1 MNDLPYS
8 ARVIALARDQG
19 LLRSRDLDAQ
29 RIPRVV
35 LARLTARGQLEQI
48 GRGLYQLPDADP
60 VGDPGLATV
69 AVKSPNCVFCLLT
82 ALRLHG
88 ITTQSPR
95 EVWIA
100 LPQGS
105 HAPRLAYPPV
115 RMIQVSAAYALA
127 GIETLYDGAVPLRV
141 SGVART
147 VVDCF
152 KHRSK
157 VGLDVAL
164 EALKEALSRNTVSAD
179 ELWHVARICR
189 VTSVLRPYLEALL

>member
-1 MNDLPYS
+1 MNALTHP
-8 ARVIALARDQG
+8 ARVLALARHQG
-19 LLRSRDLDAQ
+19 LLRSRDLAAQ
-29 RIPRVV
+29 GIPRIV
-35 LARLTARGQLEQI
+35 LARLTAGGQLEQV
-48 GRGLYQLPDADP
+48 GRGLYQLSEADP
-60 VGDPGLATV
+60 IGDTGLVTV

-95 EVWIA
+95 VVWIA

-105 HAPRLAYPPV
+105 HTPRMAYPPI
-115 RMIQVSAAYALA
+115 RMIQVSGACQSA
-127 GIETLYDGAVPLRV
+127 GIETVYDGGVPLRV

-164 EALKEALSRNTVSAD
+164 EALKEALSQKKVSPD
-179 ELWHVARICR
+179 ELWHFAKICR
-189 VTSVLRPYLEALL
+189 VTNVMRPYLEALL